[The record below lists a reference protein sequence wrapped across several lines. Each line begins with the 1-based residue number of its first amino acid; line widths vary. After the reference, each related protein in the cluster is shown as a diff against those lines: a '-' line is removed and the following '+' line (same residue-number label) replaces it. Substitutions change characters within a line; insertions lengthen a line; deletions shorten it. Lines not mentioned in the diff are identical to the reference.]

1 MNGKDC
7 RKRRNTMATVQTV
20 TDPINTSEMGFTLI
34 HEHLRVRSD
43 AVVMQWPH
51 LYDEKREMERALGQV
66 RAARERGV
74 KTIVEPTVMG
84 LGRDIRFMQG
94 VGRLTGMQI
103 IPATGLYTYND
114 VPFYFHHRSVDKM
127 AGLFIHDIEEGIQ
140 GTSIRTATPTSATDT
155 PALPDALPAGPSTCA
170 GAPWPAW

>member
-20 TDPINTSEMGFTLI
+20 TDPIDTSEMGFTLI
-34 HEHLRVRSD
+34 YELLRVRSD
-43 AVVMQWPH
+43 AVVMQWPY

-84 LGRDIRFMQG
+84 LGRDIRFMQE

-103 IPATGLYTYND
+103 IPATGLCT
-114 VPFYFHHRSVDKM
+114 R
-127 AGLFIHDIEEGIQ
+127 I
-140 GTSIRTATPTSATDT
+140 
-155 PALPDALPAGPSTCA
+155 
-170 GAPWPAW
+170 